1 VSLLDQTAIQSPGSP
16 EWWLNHLL
24 LKFNSR
30 DHTYDLQSSIWD
42 QGWRQPQYFRTRRE
56 RLNLLWSYFIGR
68 PPLPRIGEK
77 ARETFRDVLR
87 TARANYAA
95 KAIQPIVD
103 RMDLLGVRTGV
114 TDGVEGD
121 EVAKRIMDYS
131 NFASGLKDALEF
143 TFSMSESY
151 LMVVPAAPDSPDRT
165 PLITAQDPR
174 TCIGEQDPENPNQLR
189 AGLKL
194 GYDIVSNKV
203 TARLFLDRKMFT
215 ASCVG
220 SDMWALASYGAASF
234 DWDGD
239 PVDLP
244 ELAGVDA
251 SVPMIQLLNARC
263 MGEFEP
269 HLDVLDRIT
278 DGIMNR
284 LKIVAYQGAKQ
295 RAIIGDLEDDSE
307 EGDSPAEEIDWD
319 EVFEAA
325 PDALWRVP
333 AGTTFWESNPAD
345 ITGILAAVRDDVK
358 EFAAMTDTPLHLI
371 TPDAANQSAEGASLM
386 REGLVF
392 KVKDRRARMNPRL
405 VLLFKMAFAFA
416 GESDRTKNIEL
427 LWGPV
432 ESFSLTE
439 QSNAVAQTRGVL
451 SRKRQLQDIM
461 EMTPDQIEQNEQ
473 ELQQD
478 RIFDAAFSPAP
489 PGPAGG
495 APLPVAPPPGARPPT
510 PALNGAGP
518 ASAP

>member
-1 VSLLDQTAIQSPGSP
+1 LDQKAITDPGSP

-24 LKFNSR
+24 LKFNAR
-30 DHTYDLQSSIWD
+30 DHTYDLQFSIID
-42 QGWRQPQYFRTRRE
+42 AGWRQPIYFRTRKE

-121 EVAKRIMDYS
+121 EVAKRIMEYS
-131 NFASGLKDALEF
+131 NFASSLKDALEY
-143 TFSMSESY
+143 TFAMSESY
-151 LMVVPAAPDSPDRT
+151 LMVTPATAESTDKT

-174 TCIGEQDPENPNQLR
+174 SCIGEQDPDNPNQLR

-194 GYDIVSNKV
+194 GYDMVTNKV
-203 TARLFLDRKMFT
+203 TARLFLDSKMYT
-215 ASCVG
+215 AACPG
-220 SDMWALASYGAASF
+220 NDTWALVSYGAASF

-239 PVDLP
+239 PVELP
-244 ELAGVDA
+244 ELASVDA
-251 SVPMIQLLNARC
+251 TVPIIQLPNARG
-263 MGEFEP
+263 MGEFEA

-295 RAIIGDLEDDSE
+295 RAIIGDLEDESE
-307 EGDSPAEEIDWD
+307 DEDAPKEDINWD

-333 AGTTFWESNPAD
+333 EGTTFWESNPAD
-345 ITGILAAVRDDVK
+345 ITGILASVRDDVK

-439 QSNAVAQTRGVL
+439 QSNAVAQTNNVL

-461 EMTPDQIEQNEQ
+461 EMTPDQIQQNEQ
-473 ELQQD
+473 ELQQQ
-478 RIFDAAFSPAP
+478 RILDAAFATPPAP
-489 PGPAGG
+489 PAARTPSPA
-495 APLPVAPPPGARPPT
+495 AKALEQP
-510 PALNGAGP
+510 LNGQPIP

>member
-1 VSLLDQTAIQSPGSP
+1 MEQTAIKDAGSP
-16 EWWLNHLL
+16 EWWLNYLL
-24 LKFNSR
+24 LKFISR
-30 DHTYDLQSSIWD
+30 DHTYDLQNVVFD
-42 QGWRQPQYFRTRRE
+42 GDWRQPIYYRTRKQ

-77 ARETFRDVLR
+77 ARETFRDILR

-114 TDGVEGD
+114 TEGVEGD
-121 EVAKRIMDYS
+121 DVAKRIMEYS
-131 NFASGLKDALEF
+131 NFASSLKDALEY
-143 TFSMSESY
+143 TFAMSESY
-151 LMVVPAAPDSPDRT
+151 LMVVPATADSTDKT

-174 TCIGEQDPENPNQLR
+174 YCIGEQDPENPNQLR
-189 AGLKL
+189 AGVKL
-194 GYDIVSNKV
+194 GYDNVENKV
-203 TARLFLDRKMFT
+203 TAKLFLNRMMYT
-215 ASCVG
+215 ASCPG
-220 SDMWALASYGAASF
+220 NDTWALASYGAASF
-234 DWDGD
+234 EWDGD
-239 PVDLP
+239 PVELP
-244 ELAGVDA
+244 ELAEVGA
-251 SVPMIQLLNARC
+251 TVPMIQLPNARG

-307 EGDSPAEEIDWD
+307 DEDSPREEIDWD
-319 EVFEAA
+319 SIFEAA

-333 AGTTFWESNPAD
+333 KDTQFWESNPAD
-345 ITGILAAVRDDVK
+345 ISGILAAVRDDVK

-439 QSNAVAQTRGVL
+439 KSNAVAQTKGVL
-451 SRKRQLQDIM
+451 SRKRQLQDVM

-478 RIFDAAFSPAP
+478 RIFDAAFAVPASP
-489 PGPAGG
+489 GG
-495 APLPVAPPPGARPPT
+495 APTPPPEAPAQPAPAPDQPPE
-510 PALNGAGP
+510 PNAA
-518 ASAP
+518 

>member
-1 VSLLDQTAIQSPGSP
+1 
-16 EWWLNHLL
+16 
-24 LKFNSR
+24 
-30 DHTYDLQSSIWD
+30 
-42 QGWRQPQYFRTRRE
+42 
-56 RLNLLWSYFIGR
+56 
-68 PPLPRIGEK
+68 
-77 ARETFRDVLR
+77 VLR

-95 KAIQPIVD
+95 KAIQPVVD

-121 EVAKRIMDYS
+121 EVAKRIMEYS
-131 NFASGLKDALEF
+131 NFASSLKDGLTF
-143 TFSMSESY
+143 TFAMSESY
-151 LMVVPAAPDSPDRT
+151 LMVVPAAEGSQDKT
-165 PLITAQDPR
+165 PLITSQDPR

-194 GYDIVSNKV
+194 GYDNVKNKV
-203 TARLFLDRKMFT
+203 IARLFHDRVMYT
-215 ASCVG
+215 ASCAG
-220 SDMWALASYGAASF
+220 SDTWALASYGAASF
-234 DWDGD
+234 DWEEE
-239 PVDLP
+239 PLDLP
-244 ELAGVDA
+244 ELESVDA
-251 SVPMIQLLNARC
+251 TVPMIQLPNARC

-269 HLDVLDRIT
+269 HLDVLDRIN

-307 EGDSPAEEIDWD
+307 DEDSPKEDIDWD
-319 EVFEAA
+319 SVFEAA

-333 AGTTFWESNPAD
+333 KDTQFWESSPSD
-345 ITGILAAVRDDVK
+345 ISGILAAVRDDVK

-439 QSNAVAQTRGVL
+439 KSNAVAQTRGVL
-451 SRKRQLQDIM
+451 SRKRQLQDVM

-478 RIFDAAFSPAP
+478 RIFDAAFAPPQPASPTPPQPAP
-489 PGPAGG
+489 E
-495 APLPVAPPPGARPPT
+495 PVP
-510 PALNGAGP
+510 
-518 ASAP
+518 SAP

>member
-1 VSLLDQTAIQSPGSP
+1 MDQSSIETPGSP

-24 LKFNSR
+24 LKFNAR
-30 DHTYDLQSSIWD
+30 DHTYDLQGLVID
-42 QGWRQPQYFRTRRE
+42 EDWRQPAYFRTRRQ
-56 RLNLLWSYFIGR
+56 RLNLLWSYYIGR
-68 PPLPRIGEK
+68 PPLPRCGER

-121 EVAKRIMDYS
+121 DVAKRIMEYS
-131 NFASGLKDALEF
+131 NFASSLKDGLAF
-143 TFSMSESY
+143 TFAMSESY
-151 LMVVPAAPDSPDRT
+151 LMVVPAAPDSPDKT

-194 GYDIVSNKV
+194 GYDNVTNKV
-203 TARLFLDRKMFT
+203 VARLFHDSVMYT
-215 ASCVG
+215 ASCPG
-220 SDMWALASYGAASF
+220 SDLWALASYGAASF

-239 PVDLP
+239 PVELP
-244 ELAGVDA
+244 ELASVDA
-251 SVPMIQLLNARC
+251 TVPMIQLPNARC

-269 HLDVLDRIT
+269 HLDVLDRIN

-307 EGDSPAEEIDWD
+307 DEDSPKEDIDWD
-319 EVFEAA
+319 SIFEAA

-333 AGTTFWESNPAD
+333 KDTQFWESNPSD
-345 ITGILAAVRDDVK
+345 ISGILAAVRDDVK

-439 QSNAVAQTRGVL
+439 KSNAVAQTRGVL

-478 RIFDAAFSPAP
+478 RIFDAAFALQPASAPAP
-489 PGPAGG
+489 
-495 APLPVAPPPGARPPT
+495 APTPT
-510 PALNGAGP
+510 PNPQPQPALNGQ
-518 ASAP
+518 

>member
-1 VSLLDQTAIQSPGSP
+1 MDQDAIKNPGSP
-16 EWWLNHLL
+16 EWWLDYLL
-24 LKFNSR
+24 LKFNAR
-30 DHTYDLQSSIWD
+30 DTTYDLQGIAPEGD
-42 QGWRQPQYFRTRRE
+42 WRQPVYFRTRKE
-56 RLNLLWSYFIGR
+56 RLNLLWAYYIGR

-77 ARETFRDVLR
+77 ARDIFREVLR

-121 EVAKRIMDYS
+121 DVAKRIMEYS
-131 NFASGLKDALEF
+131 NFAAAIKDALTF
-143 TFSMSESY
+143 TFAMSDAY
-151 LMVVPAAPDSPDRT
+151 LMVVPAAENSADRT
-165 PLITAQDPR
+165 PLVTAEDPR
-174 TCIGEQDPENPNQLR
+174 FCIGEQDPENPNQLR
-189 AGLKL
+189 AALKL
-194 GYDIVSNKV
+194 GYDIVENKV
-203 TARLFLDRKMFT
+203 MARLFLDGRKYT
-215 ASCVG
+215 ASCRG
-220 SDMWALASYGAASF
+220 SDTWALASYGAAAF
-234 DWDGD
+234 EWDGE
-239 PVDLP
+239 PVELP
-244 ELAGVDA
+244 ELASVDA
-251 SVPMIQLLNARC
+251 KVPIIQLPNARR

-269 HLDVLDRIT
+269 HIDVLDRIN

-295 RAIIGDLEDDSE
+295 RAIIGDLEDETTNDE
-307 EGDSPAEEIDWD
+307 DQPIEPIDWD
-319 EVFEAA
+319 EIFDAA

-333 AGTTFWESNPAD
+333 EGTQFWESNAAD
-345 ITGILAAVRDDVK
+345 ITGILQAVRDDVK

-392 KVKDRRARMNPRL
+392 KVKDRRARLNPRL

-416 GESDRTKNIEL
+416 GESDRANNIEL

-439 QSNAVAQTRGVL
+439 KSNAVAQTKGVL
-451 SRKRQLQDIM
+451 SRKRQLQDVM

-478 RIFDAAFSPAP
+478 RIFDAAFAPAP
-489 PGPAGG
+489 SA
-495 APLPVAPPPGARPPT
+495 PT
-510 PALNGAGP
+510 PP
-518 ASAP
+518 AAAPVP

>member
-1 VSLLDQTAIQSPGSP
+1 MDQDAIKDPGSP
-16 EWWLNHLL
+16 EWWLDYLL
-24 LKFNSR
+24 LKFNAR
-30 DHTYDLQSSIWD
+30 DTTYDLQGIAPEGD
-42 QGWRQPQYFRTRRE
+42 WRQPTYFRTRKE
-56 RLNLLWSYFIGR
+56 RLNLLWAYYIGR

-77 ARETFRDVLR
+77 ARDIFREVLR

-121 EVAKRIMDYS
+121 DVAKRIMEYS
-131 NFASGLKDALEF
+131 NFAAAIKDALTF
-143 TFSMSESY
+143 TFAMSDAY
-151 LMVVPAAPDSPDRT
+151 LMVVPAAENSADRT
-165 PLITAQDPR
+165 PLVTAEDPR
-174 TCIGEQDPENPNQLR
+174 FCIGEQDPENPNQLR
-189 AGLKL
+189 AALKL
-194 GYDIVSNKV
+194 GYDIVEKKV
-203 TARLFLDRKMFT
+203 MARLFLDGKKYT
-215 ASCVG
+215 ASCRG
-220 SDMWALASYGAASF
+220 SDTWALASYGAAAF
-234 DWDGD
+234 EWDGE
-239 PVDLP
+239 PVELP
-244 ELAGVDA
+244 ELASVDA
-251 SVPMIQLLNARC
+251 KVPIIQLPNARR

-269 HLDVLDRIT
+269 HIDVLDRIN

-295 RAIIGDLEDDSE
+295 RAIIGDLEDETTDDE
-307 EGDSPAEEIDWD
+307 DQPLEPIDWD
-319 EVFEAA
+319 EIFDAA

-333 AGTTFWESNPAD
+333 AGTQFWESNAAD
-345 ITGILAAVRDDVK
+345 ISGILQAVRDDVK

-392 KVKDRRARMNPRL
+392 KVKDRRARLNPRL

-416 GESDRTKNIEL
+416 GESDRATNIEL

-439 QSNAVAQTRGVL
+439 KSNAVAQTKGVL
-451 SRKRQLQDIM
+451 SRKRQLQDVM

-478 RIFDAAFSPAP
+478 RIFDSAFAPAP
-489 PGPAGG
+489 TPPAA
-495 APLPVAPPPGARPPT
+495 APVP
-510 PALNGAGP
+510 
-518 ASAP
+518 

>member
-1 VSLLDQTAIQSPGSP
+1 MDDNAIKSQGSP

-24 LKFNSR
+24 LKFNAR
-30 DHTYDLQSSIWD
+30 DTTYDLQGLLID
-42 QGWRQPQYFRTRRE
+42 GNNDWRQPTYFRTRKE
-56 RLNLLWSYFIGR
+56 RLNLLWSYYIGR
-68 PPLPRIGEK
+68 PPLPRAGEK

-103 RMDLLGVRTGV
+103 RMDLLAVRTGM
-114 TDGVEGD
+114 TEGVEGD
-121 EVAKRIMDYS
+121 EVAKRIMEYS
-131 NFASGLKDALEF
+131 NFAASLKDGLAY

-151 LMVVPAAPDSPDRT
+151 LMVIPAAENSVDRT
-165 PLITAQDPR
+165 PLITAEDPR
-174 TCIGEQDPENPNQLR
+174 FCIGEQDPENPNQLL
-189 AGLKL
+189 AALKL
-194 GYDIVSNKV
+194 GYDVVQGKV
-203 TARLFLDRKMFT
+203 MARLFFDGRKYT
-215 ASCVG
+215 ASCAG
-220 SDMWALASYGAASF
+220 TDTWAVASYGARSF
-234 DWDGD
+234 EWEGE
-239 PVDLP
+239 PVALP
-244 ELAGVDA
+244 QLAAVDA
-251 SVPMIQLLNARC
+251 KVPIIQLPNARN

-269 HLDVLDRIT
+269 HIDVLDRIN

-295 RAIIGDLEDDSE
+295 RAIIGDLEDESDNDE
-307 EGDSPAEEIDWD
+307 DQPVEPIDWD
-319 EVFEAA
+319 EVFDAA

-333 AGTTFWESNPAD
+333 EGTSFWESNPSD
-345 ITGILAAVRDDVK
+345 ISGILAAVRDDVK

-416 GESDRTKNIEL
+416 GEAKRAKNIEL

-439 QSNAVAQTRGVL
+439 KSNAVAQTKGVL
-451 SRKRQLQDIM
+451 SRRRQLQDVM

-478 RIFDAAFSPAP
+478 RIFDAAFAPAGPGAAPAP
-489 PGPAGG
+489 PPLSPPAA
-495 APLPVAPPPGARPPT
+495 APAPAPDA
-510 PALNGAGP
+510 PAAV
-518 ASAP
+518 SAP

>member
-1 VSLLDQTAIQSPGSP
+1 MDQDAIKDPGSP
-16 EWWLNHLL
+16 EWWLDYLL
-24 LKFNSR
+24 LKFNAR
-30 DHTYDLQSSIWD
+30 DTTYDLQGIAPEGD
-42 QGWRQPQYFRTRRE
+42 WRQPTYFRTRKE
-56 RLNLLWSYFIGR
+56 RLNLLWAYYIGR

-77 ARETFRDVLR
+77 ARDIFREVLR

-121 EVAKRIMDYS
+121 DVAKRIMEYS
-131 NFASGLKDALEF
+131 NFAAAIKDALTF
-143 TFSMSESY
+143 TFAMSDAY
-151 LMVVPAAPDSPDRT
+151 LMVVPAAENSADRT
-165 PLITAQDPR
+165 PLVTAEDPR
-174 TCIGEQDPENPNQLR
+174 FCIGEQDPENPNQLR
-189 AGLKL
+189 AALKL
-194 GYDIVSNKV
+194 GYDIVEKKV
-203 TARLFLDRKMFT
+203 MARLFLDGKKYT
-215 ASCVG
+215 ASCRG
-220 SDMWALASYGAASF
+220 SDTWALASYGAAAF
-234 DWDGD
+234 EWDGE
-239 PVDLP
+239 PVELP
-244 ELAGVDA
+244 ELASVDA
-251 SVPMIQLLNARC
+251 KVPIIQLPNARR

-269 HLDVLDRIT
+269 HIDVLDRIN

-295 RAIIGDLEDDSE
+295 RAIIGDLEDETTDDE
-307 EGDSPAEEIDWD
+307 DQPLEPIDWD
-319 EVFEAA
+319 EIFDAA

-333 AGTTFWESNPAD
+333 AGTQFWESNAAD
-345 ITGILAAVRDDVK
+345 ISGILQAVRDDVK

-392 KVKDRRARMNPRL
+392 KVKDRRARLNPRL

-416 GESDRTKNIEL
+416 GESDRATNIEL

-439 QSNAVAQTRGVL
+439 KSNAVAQTKGVL
-451 SRKRQLQDIM
+451 SRKRQLQDVM

-478 RIFDAAFSPAP
+478 RIFDSAFAPAAP
-489 PGPAGG
+489 PAA
-495 APLPVAPPPGARPPT
+495 APVP
-510 PALNGAGP
+510 
-518 ASAP
+518 

>member
-1 VSLLDQTAIQSPGSP
+1 MDQDAIKNPGSP
-16 EWWLNHLL
+16 EWWLDYLL
-24 LKFNSR
+24 LKFNAR
-30 DHTYDLQSSIWD
+30 DTTYDLQGIAPEGD
-42 QGWRQPQYFRTRRE
+42 WRQPVYFRTRKE
-56 RLNLLWSYFIGR
+56 RLNLLWAYYIGR

-77 ARETFRDVLR
+77 ARDIFREVLR

-121 EVAKRIMDYS
+121 DVAKRIMEYS
-131 NFASGLKDALEF
+131 NFAAAIKDALTF
-143 TFSMSESY
+143 TFAMSDAY
-151 LMVVPAAPDSPDRT
+151 LMVVPAAENSADRT
-165 PLITAQDPR
+165 PLVTAEDPR
-174 TCIGEQDPENPNQLR
+174 FCIGEQDPENPNQLR
-189 AGLKL
+189 AALKL
-194 GYDIVSNKV
+194 GYDIVENKV
-203 TARLFLDRKMFT
+203 MARLFLDGRKYT
-215 ASCVG
+215 ASCRG
-220 SDMWALASYGAASF
+220 SDTWALASYGAAAF
-234 DWDGD
+234 EWDGE
-239 PVDLP
+239 PVELP
-244 ELAGVDA
+244 ELASVDA
-251 SVPMIQLLNARC
+251 KVPIIQLPNARR

-269 HLDVLDRIT
+269 HIDVLDRIN

-295 RAIIGDLEDDSE
+295 RAIIGDLEDETTDDE
-307 EGDSPAEEIDWD
+307 DQPIEPIDWD
-319 EVFEAA
+319 EIFDAA

-333 AGTTFWESNPAD
+333 AGTQFWESNAAD
-345 ITGILAAVRDDVK
+345 ITGILQAVRDDVK

-392 KVKDRRARMNPRL
+392 KVKDRRARLNPRL

-416 GESDRTKNIEL
+416 GESDRANNIEL

-439 QSNAVAQTRGVL
+439 KSNAVAQTKGVL
-451 SRKRQLQDIM
+451 SRKRQLQDVM

-478 RIFDAAFSPAP
+478 RIFDAAFAPAP
-489 PGPAGG
+489 SA
-495 APLPVAPPPGARPPT
+495 PT
-510 PALNGAGP
+510 P
-518 ASAP
+518 SAPTPPAAAPVP

>member
-1 VSLLDQTAIQSPGSP
+1 MDQDAITIQGSP

-24 LKFNSR
+24 LKFNAR
-30 DHTYDLQSSIWD
+30 DHTYDLQGLLID
-42 QGWRQPQYFRTRRE
+42 GGNEWRQPTYFRTRKE
-56 RLNLLWSYFIGR
+56 RLNLLWSYYIGR
-68 PPLPRIGEK
+68 PPLPRAGQR
-77 ARETFRDVLR
+77 ARETFREVLR

-121 EVAKRIMDYS
+121 EVAKRIMEYS
-131 NFASGLKDALEF
+131 NFAASLKDGLTYTF
-143 TFSMSESY
+143 TMSESY
-151 LMVVPAAPDSPDRT
+151 LMVVPAAANSPDRT

-194 GYDIVSNKV
+194 GYDVLGNKV
-203 TARLFLDRKMFT
+203 TARLFIDGKMFT

-220 SDMWALASYGAASF
+220 SDTWALASYGATAF

-244 ELAGVDA
+244 ELAAVDA
-251 SVPMIQLLNARC
+251 TVPMIQLPNARG

-269 HLDVLDRIT
+269 HIDVLDRIN

-295 RAIIGDLEDDSE
+295 RAIIGDLEDATVDE
-307 EGDSPAEEIDWD
+307 DSPHEEIDFD
-319 EVFEAA
+319 ELFEAA

-333 AGTTFWESNPAD
+333 AGTSFWESNPSD
-345 ITGILAAVRDDVK
+345 ISGILAAVRDDVK

-416 GESDRTKNIEL
+416 GEADRTNNIEL

-439 QSNAVAQTRGVL
+439 KSNAVAQTKGVL
-451 SRKRQLQDIM
+451 SRKRQLQDVM

-478 RIFDAAFSPAP
+478 RIFDAAFAPAPSAPAPSAPAP
-489 PGPAGG
+489 PA
-495 APLPVAPPPGARPPT
+495 AAPPA
-510 PALNGAGP
+510 A
-518 ASAP
+518 APVP